1 MSSGLRSNASNGDQG
16 GGQGPQALQADF
28 SKGVASAVQEQ
39 VARAVAD
46 ASTKLATGLDKRIE
60 QLDLRA
66 ENRDRE
72 RRDEAARAAEE
83 AAEIQAKRFT
93 ELLASIAQNSGGAQI
108 GVLSGNPVVPLVSP
122 PPPVLG
128 APSPEPEGAVPVVV
142 DLAIPFFVVRLDEQS
157 KDPKR

>member
-16 GGQGPQALQADF
+16 GGQSAQALQADF
-28 SKGVASAVQEQ
+28 SQGIASAVQEQ
-39 VARAVAD
+39 VTRAVAD
-46 ASTKLATGLDKRIE
+46 ASFKLATGLDKRIE

-93 ELLASIAQNSGGAQI
+93 ELLESVTKNSGGA
-108 GVLSGNPVVPLVSP
+108 
-122 PPPVLG
+122 
-128 APSPEPEGAVPVVV
+128 
-142 DLAIPFFVVRLDEQS
+142 R
-157 KDPKR
+157 